1 MKEQDINLEQ
11 LSSFIKDEL
20 GVQVCLLYDEG
31 VLEIRVPYPD
41 VLQLAMD
48 TVKAI
53 SERSLQYMKKRVR
66 HGAIEW
72 SLQGKSANIV
82 AKLFQNEL
90 KSLIETYDVVIKIK
104 RGCEESEW
112 SLEGRAKL
120 VESKTTEKEQR
131 IDTCKDMNEVTEIIL
146 SSNFENYYPVD
157 CEVDGITDEAQ
168 TLLKTEIHRPSQD
181 EFRMKMYAMLQEN
194 SRDVICHVENL
205 ENVHKLVILGR
216 EASTLEK
223 VKQEFL
229 SLFCKGRD
237 CKSCL

>member
-1 MKEQDINLEQ
+1 M
-11 LSSFIKDEL
+11 
-20 GVQVCLLYDEG
+20 
-31 VLEIRVPYPD
+31 
-41 VLQLAMD
+41 
-48 TVKAI
+48 
-53 SERSLQYMKKRVR
+53 
-66 HGAIEW
+66 
-72 SLQGKSANIV
+72 
-82 AKLFQNEL
+82 